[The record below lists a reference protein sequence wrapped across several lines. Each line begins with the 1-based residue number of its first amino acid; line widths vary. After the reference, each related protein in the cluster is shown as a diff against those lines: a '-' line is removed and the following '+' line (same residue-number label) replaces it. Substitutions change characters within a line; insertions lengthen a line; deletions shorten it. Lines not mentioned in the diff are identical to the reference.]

1 MRKNILGRT
10 GLNVSELTVG
20 CGAVGGLMTK
30 GRAADQDNAI
40 AWARDN
46 GINYFDTAASYGDG
60 ASEKN
65 LGRAL
70 NGNTDGLVISTKVGL
85 KAEDTD
91 DVFTAMERSLD
102 ASLARLK
109 LDHVDLLQLHNAI
122 GEDEGPGSL
131 DVEQMLEQLLPAIDK
146 IRASGKAQ
154 FFGFTARGN
163 PDALHRWVASGAFD
177 SAQIFYNLLVPS
189 AGEQTPAN
197 YPAINYDHLLQASK
211 EHGVGSIGVRVL
223 AGGALSG
230 SEQRHPLGMPVVMP
244 IGTTADY
251 ATDVTRGLCF
261 EPLLKE
267 GFAETLPELAIRYS
281 ISHPQM
287 CTTEI
292 GIATLDELQKATA
305 AVNRGPLSADALA
318 AISKIQSGFC

>member
-30 GRAADQDNAI
+30 GRAVDQDNAV

-46 GINYFDTAASYGDG
+46 GINYFDTAASYGTG

-70 NGNTDGLVISTKVGL
+70 NGNSDGLVISTKVGL
-85 KAEDTD
+85 NEEDTGD
-91 DVFTAMERSLD
+91 IATAFQRSLD
-102 ASLARLK
+102 ASLSRLK

-122 GEDEGPGSL
+122 GEYEGPGSL
-131 DVEQMLEQLLPAIDK
+131 NVEQMLDQLVPAIDK

-154 FFGFTARGN
+154 FFGFTARGK
-163 PDALHRWVASGAFD
+163 PDVLHRWIASGVFD

-197 YPAINYDHLLQASK
+197 YPSVNYTQLLAAAQ

-251 ATDVTRGLCF
+251 ATDVNRGLCF
-261 EPLLKE
+261 EPQLKE
-267 GFAETLPELAIRYS
+267 GSAETLPELAVRYS

-292 GIATLDELQKATA
+292 GIATLEELQQATA
-305 AVNRGPLSADALA
+305 AVNRGPLDSDALA
-318 AISKIQSGFC
+318 AIGKIQSGFC

>member
-1 MRKNILGRT
+1 MRKHILGRT

-30 GRAADQDNAI
+30 GRANDQDNAV

-46 GINYFDTAASYGDG
+46 DINFFDTAASYGDG

-70 NGNTDGLVISTKVGL
+70 NGNSDGLVISTKVGL
-85 KAEDTD
+85 NTGDTAD
-91 DVFTAMERSLD
+91 ISTAIEQSLD

-109 LDHVDLLQLHNAI
+109 LDHVDILQLHNAI
-122 GEDEGPGSL
+122 GELEGPGSL
-131 DVEQMLEQLLPAIDK
+131 NVEPMLEQLLPAIDK
-146 IRASGKAQ
+146 IRAAGKAR
-154 FFGFTARGN
+154 FFGFTARGK
-163 PDALHRWVASGAFD
+163 PDALHRWIASGAFD

-197 YPAINYDHLLQASK
+197 YPSVNYEQLLAAAQ
-211 EHGVGSIGVRVL
+211 EQGVGSIGVRVL

-251 ATDVTRGLCF
+251 ATDVTRSLCF

-267 GFAETLPELAIRYS
+267 GFAETLPELAVRYS

-292 GIATLDELQKATA
+292 GIATLDELQQATA
-305 AVNRGPLSADALA
+305 AVNLGPLSSDALT
-318 AISKIQSGFC
+318 AIRDIQSGFC

>member
-1 MRKNILGRT
+1 MRKHILGRT

-30 GRAADQDNAI
+30 GRANDQDNAV

-46 GINYFDTAASYGDG
+46 DINFFDTAASYGDG

-70 NGNTDGLVISTKVGL
+70 NGNSDGLVISTKVGL
-85 KAEDTD
+85 NTRDTGD
-91 DVFTAMERSLD
+91 ISTAIEQSLD

-109 LDHVDLLQLHNAI
+109 LDHVDILQLHNAI
-122 GEDEGPGSL
+122 GELEGPGSL
-131 DVEQMLEQLLPAIDK
+131 NVEPMLEQLLPAIDK
-146 IRASGKAQ
+146 IRASGKAR
-154 FFGFTARGN
+154 FFGFTARGK
-163 PDALHRWVASGAFD
+163 PDALHRWIASGAFD

-197 YPAINYDHLLQASK
+197 YPSVNYEQLLAAAQ
-211 EHGVGSIGVRVL
+211 EQGVGSIGVRVL

-251 ATDVTRGLCF
+251 ATDVTRSLCF

-267 GFAETLPELAIRYS
+267 GFAETLPELAVRYS

-292 GIATLDELQKATA
+292 GIATLDELQQATA
-305 AVNRGPLSADALA
+305 AVNLGPLSSDALT
-318 AISKIQSGFC
+318 AIRDIQSGFC